1 MKHSQRALKI
11 WDSVQKTRD
20 DQLWE
25 AMDMEAFEVWEKAVA
40 KDLNA
45 VRTAFYL
52 DTMHVN
58 SKERAMIADIGFIR
72 RCVEN
77 WEKSSE
83 PAEKQG

>member
-1 MKHSQRALKI
+1 MIHSKRALAQ
-11 WDSVQKTRD
+11 WDAIQPQRD
-20 DQLWE
+20 HELWL
-25 AMDMEAFEVWEKAVA
+25 AMDPDAFKAWEKAVA

-58 SKERAMIADIGFIR
+58 SRERAMIADIGFIR

-77 WEKSSE
+77 WETHEQAKE
-83 PAEKQG
+83 ER